1 MIRMRHVLLL
11 LALLPLAACNR
22 EVPAPVTGGDTA
34 SAAAG
39 ATVAAAS
46 AEDPQK
52 AAAAAAAAQKAE
64 EEAARLPPPVEGTDY
79 VVVPNGQP
87 FDTPPGKV
95 EVVEFFGYVCPFCAG
110 VEPQVAAMRAK
121 LPPDVNFVLIP
132 AAFGGPWDNYA
143 KAFYTAEAMGLVQKT
158 HEAMFRAIHIDHSLK
173 GEGGMDTPEE
183 IAAFYANYGADPKQ
197 FVSSMQSFAIAT
209 KINRARQ
216 YMTAAYA
223 NGDQMGTPTFLV
235 NGKYRVKGKSADDM
249 FRIINQ
255 LIRIERAKLA
265 GATPAAAPAA
275 ASAAPAASPA
285 PATSPAAAG

>member
-95 EVVEFFGYVCPFCAG
+95 EVVEFFGYVCPFCAR

-265 GATPAAAPAA
+265 GAAPAAAPAA
-275 ASAAPAASPA
+275 ASTAPAASPA
-285 PATSPAAAG
+285 PATSPAAGG